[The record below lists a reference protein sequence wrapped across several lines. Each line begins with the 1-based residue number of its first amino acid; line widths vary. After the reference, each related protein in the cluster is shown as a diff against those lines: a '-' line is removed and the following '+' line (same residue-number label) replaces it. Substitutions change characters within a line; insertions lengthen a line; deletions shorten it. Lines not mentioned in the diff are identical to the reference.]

1 MKRFKRLLALT
12 VALVMMLAM
21 SITAL
26 AATITVEN
34 AVKGETYTAYKIFDV
49 TTSVSGEGKTYA
61 YTMAA
66 KIGTVDNPWV
76 SIVRGYT
83 VEKSDAKGN
92 NSEQKLAVFD
102 LNQDTS
108 GTNQYVVTINTY
120 ENKEG
125 KIISLFESEADA
137 AGFAQHLATHIPESG
152 LIENT
157 DYFKVTAGST
167 GEDGKVTVS
176 FENENLSAG
185 YYFVTTSLG
194 TLCVLD
200 TSADDVVIGEKNSVP
215 ILEKKILVETV
226 NGSDV
231 NSALVDDTTAS
242 IGDTIIYQITI
253 TDGKGTDKAI
263 TVHDVMEPGLTLKKN
278 NEDDLAKAFTIK
290 AYKADDQEITMDSE
304 CSWSVSPG
312 NKDNEGAASCT
323 FEIIFNDKYISALG
337 ENDKIVITYSAKLNA
352 NAEIASD
359 TNDNTAWLVY
369 SQQISEK
376 DTVTVT
382 TYEVDMVKTGEKN
395 DTSGSYPVLGGAKFK
410 LYDSATGGTEITL
423 KKVTD
428 TTNGDYYCPVFG
440 DEKASEIE
448 LGEATIRGLGNGTYY
463 LEETVAPAGYN
474 GLTERKMFTING
486 ANLTNTKANN
496 NIYSRADNDTG
507 LQIINKAGSLLP
519 STGGM
524 GTTIFYVIGGILVI
538 GAGVLLI
545 TKRRMDDTK

>member
-137 AGFAQHLATHIPESG
+137 AGFAQYLAKQIPTEG
-152 LIENT
+152 LSENV
-157 DYFKVTAGST
+157 DYFEVTAST
-167 GEDGKVTVS
+167 GDDGEVTAS

-194 TLCVLD
+194 TLCVLN
-200 TSADDVVIGEKNSVP
+200 TSADFVEIKEKNSVP
-215 ILEKKILVETV
+215 TLEKKILVETANDGNV
-226 NGSDV
+226 NYTP
-231 NSALVDDTTAS
+231 VDETTAS
-242 IGDTIIYQITI
+242 IGDTIKYQITI

-263 TVHDVMEPGLTLKKN
+263 IVHDVMESGLTLN
-278 NEDDLAKAFTIK
+278 ISGSSLAKDDFIIN
-290 AYKADDQEITMDSE
+290 AYDTDDQKITMASD
-304 CSWSVSPG
+304 CAWSVNVGQES
-312 NKDNEGAASCT
+312 EEACT
-323 FEIIFNDKYISALG
+323 FEITFNDKYISALG

-352 NAEIASD
+352 DAKIASD
-359 TNDNTAWLVY
+359 TNDNTAWLAY
-369 SQQISEK
+369 SQQISAK
-376 DTVTVT
+376 DTVTVK

-395 DTSGSYPVLGGAKFK
+395 DTLNSYPVLGGAKFK
-410 LYDSATGGTEITL
+410 LYNSATGGTEIRL

-428 TTNGDYYCPVFG
+428 ATNGDYYRPVFG
-440 DEKASEIE
+440 DEEASEIV